1 MSEERWP
8 RRSLIGGL
16 GATAA
21 TAALALGSRPIRAQ
35 SPGGFTP
42 ARHPEDAEAVY
53 QELRANAV
61 PNGHFMA
68 AGVVG
73 LTRAQE
79 FGYSVLIAG

>member
-1 MSEERWP
+1 MAPPVADRGSGCNCGH
-8 RRSLIGGL
+8 RR
-16 GATAA
+16 
-21 TAALALGSRPIRAQ
+21 
-35 SPGGFTP
+35 PGVGKP
-42 ARHPEDAEAVY
+42 ADHPEDAEAVY